1 MLGVCQCLIKTRS
14 SSQEDKQDKHLVTY
28 TDTPKYNHS
37 LMEGCLEI
45 VLVFDKRDVIVFDK
59 RDEKFPVYT

>member
-1 MLGVCQCLIKTRS
+1 
-14 SSQEDKQDKHLVTY
+14 
-28 TDTPKYNHS
+28 
-37 LMEGCLEI
+37 MEGCLEI